1 MKLTF
6 PNPSLSFDESGNRI
20 RFWGYDRTI
29 EVSFFVETA
38 ALKRLCPGLGSP
50 ESGFKEAF
58 DKARGRIHEVADEVY
73 QRGGKGKGVY
83 SYVLSVAD
91 F

>member
-6 PNPSLSFDESGNRI
+6 PNPSRSFDEGGNRI
-20 RFWGYDRTI
+20 RFWGYDRAI
-29 EVSFFVETA
+29 EVSFFVEAA
-38 ALKRLCPGLGSP
+38 ALKRLCPGVGSP
-50 ESGFKEAF
+50 ETGYMDAF
-58 DKARGRIHEVADEVY
+58 DEAQSRIYEVADELY

-83 SYVLSVAD
+83 TYVLSVAD